1 MEDMLEENMW
11 VAYVCAL
18 FGPFVQEDAA
28 VLAAASGSVSAMVNT
43 SLMFV
48 TISIGLILSDLWKFW
63 IGRAA
68 IRNDWA
74 RQQAEKP
81 RVQAMKAQVTGNLGK
96 SIILGRFVPGVR
108 IPLYI
113 AAGFFGISF
122 ARFALFIIVSAL
134 IYIAMAF
141 VLFHALGAIAGQA
154 TKVIL
159 PLVAI
164 SIFVTLMGLKTMTRK
179 KA

>member
-11 VAYVCAL
+11 LAYICAL

-28 VLAAASGSVSAMVNT
+28 VLAAASGSVAKMVNT
-43 SLMFV
+43 PLIFLMV
-48 TISIGLILSDLWKFW
+48 SIGLIVSDLWKFW
-63 IGRAA
+63 IGKAA

-81 RVQAMKAQVTGNLGK
+81 RVQAMKSQVTGNLGK

-113 AAGFFGISF
+113 AAGFFGVSF
-122 ARFALFIIVSAL
+122 ARFAFFIIVSAL
-134 IYIAMAF
+134 VYIALAF
-141 VLFHALGAIAGQA
+141 ALFHALGAVAGEA
-154 TKVIL
+154 TRFVL
-159 PLVAI
+159 PIVAL
-164 SIFVTLMGLKTMTRK
+164 SIFVTLISLQTMRRK
-179 KA
+179 KS